1 MCVIGWQDVP
11 ISVRHSAGE
20 MVSLVEIS
28 SPTQPQQGKAETKK
42 DKQQQLKVDRET
54 DWFRSVRA
62 AQPAFLAGPPRAPEC
77 MQPL

>member
-28 SPTQPQQGKAETKK
+28 TPPQPQQAKAETKK
-42 DKQQQLKVDRET
+42 DKQ
-54 DWFRSVRA
+54 
-62 AQPAFLAGPPRAPEC
+62 
-77 MQPL
+77 